1 MAVPSGM
8 NRASSEMP
16 RGLSGT
22 PVVLLAA
29 GAGTRLRPLTG
40 TVPKPLAPVVNR
52 PVFGHLL
59 DLVRRHGGTEV
70 FANLHYLGHLI
81 EQAYPPGNSG
91 GLGITYRHE
100 SELLGTAGGVA
111 NFREAIGERTLL
123 VLSGDAF
130 TDVDLSAFL
139 ASHRERGGI
148 ATAALTRARDVSQFG
163 VVVTDQNGRIEGF
176 QEKPASEDAMS
187 DLVNC
192 GIYAFEADIFD
203 FIPPDTF
210 VDFGHDVF
218 PVLLA
223 ARVPF
228 YGWTIDGYWN
238 DIGSIQEYVRSNF
251 DALHGLVQVEVP
263 GREMRPFVRVGADVK
278 IGPDVEFAGPVL
290 IGDGCRIGAGAKLR
304 GPLILG
310 STCEI
315 GAGAVFSGSIAWSGI
330 NAGSDVDLAN
340 CIVGDHVTI
349 APGVVAEPGSV
360 IASHAVIAEVT

>member
-1 MAVPSGM
+1 MS
-8 NRASSEMP
+8 
-16 RGLSGT
+16 RGLDET

-52 PVFGHLL
+52 PVLGHLL
-59 DLVRRHGGTEV
+59 DLVRHHGGVEV

-81 EQAYPPGNSG
+81 EQAYPAGLSG
-91 GLGITYRHE
+91 GLSTTYRHE
-100 SELLGTAGGVA
+100 TELLGTAGGVA
-111 NFREAIGERTLL
+111 NFREAIGERTFL

-139 ASHRERGGI
+139 AAHRARGGI
-148 ATAALTRARDVSQFG
+148 ATVALTRARDVSQFG
-163 VVVTDQNGRIEGF
+163 VVVTDRNGKIEGF
-176 QEKPASEDAMS
+176 QEKPAPEDALS

-192 GIYAFEADIFD
+192 GIYAFEPEIFD

-223 ARVPF
+223 ARTPF
-228 YGWTIDGYWN
+228 YGWTMDGYWN

-251 DALHGLVQVEVP
+251 DALLGLVRVEVP

-278 IGPDVEFAGPVL
+278 IGPDVELAGPVL
-290 IGDGCRIGAGAKLR
+290 IGDGCRIGARAKLR

-310 STCEI
+310 SMCEV
-315 GAGAVFSGSIAWSGI
+315 GAGAVFSGSVVWSGV

-360 IASHAVIAEVT
+360 IASHAVIAEAS